1 MPSLF
6 VLKKLLSVALLPP
19 LMPLLLLL
27 AGLLLM
33 RWRARL
39 GTAVAWLALLV
50 LLFFSTPVTVDLIT
64 TPLERFP
71 VASAAQIARTQAI
84 VILAGGKRGYAPEF
98 SGSAPNR
105 LTLERLR
112 YGALVARR
120 SGLPV
125 LVSGGA
131 PTGQK
136 PESVL
141 MAESLRDDFHI
152 QVKWIEPDS
161 LDTYDNARYSARI
174 LKQAGIT
181 RVTLVTHAAHMWRAG
196 NEFTAQ
202 GIEVVAA
209 PTAFLTGGAYGEE
222 FFHFIP
228 NITSTYSGWYAAHEW
243 VGLWAQWL
251 RQKLD

>member
-1 MPSLF
+1 MYSMFLM
-6 VLKKLLSVALLPP
+6 KKILSAVLLPP
-19 LMPLLLLL
+19 IMPLLLM
-27 AGLLLM
+27 A
-33 RWRARL
+33 
-39 GTAVAWLALLV
+39 LALAVREWRPRTGRWLSWIALAVLV
-50 LLFFSTPVTVDLIT
+50 AFSTPATVDLMT
-64 TPLERFP
+64 RPLERFE
-71 VASAAQIARTQAI
+71 VATPEQISQTQAI

-98 SGSAPNR
+98 TGSAPSR

-141 MAESLRDDFHI
+141 MAESLREDFHI
-152 QVKWIEPDS
+152 PVKWMETDS
-161 LDTYDNARYSARI
+161 LDTHDNAVNSAEI
-174 LKQAGIT
+174 LKRAGIT
-181 RVTLVTHAAHMWRAG
+181 RVTLVTHAAHMWRSV

-202 GIEVVAA
+202 GIEVLPA
-209 PTAFLTGGAYGEE
+209 PTAFLTGGSFGEE
-222 FFHFIP
+222 FFRYIP
-228 NITSTYSGWYAAHEW
+228 NITSTYAGWYAAHEW

-251 RQKLD
+251 RERF